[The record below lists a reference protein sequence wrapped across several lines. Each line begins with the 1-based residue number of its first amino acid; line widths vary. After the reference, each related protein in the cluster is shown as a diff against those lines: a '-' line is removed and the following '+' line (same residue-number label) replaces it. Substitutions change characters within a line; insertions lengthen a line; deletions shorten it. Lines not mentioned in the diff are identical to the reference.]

1 MIERTTVDST
11 TFFTESAA
19 EILHIDEKISE
30 DRKSVQF
37 DISGSLRSDIRYD
50 LRDELMLCAAMKM
63 DILIN
68 MSGLTHIANSC
79 MSVLLEVQQSIDE
92 MNCGS
97 LSLKDLPKEIYN
109 ALDSIGLTDLLMIL
123 D

>member
-19 EILHIDEKISE
+19 EILRIDEKISE